1 MINKNGNKLK
11 FKKMKKHNISDTE
24 MKERIKKGLD
34 LTFKKLLKTKQQTNG
49 FFILSENGKIK
60 KIKATD
66 LNE

>member
-1 MINKNGNKLK
+1 
-11 FKKMKKHNISDTE
+11 MKKHNISDTE